1 MLSLGEKIV
10 LYRKRRKLSQA
21 ELAEIAGVSRN
32 SISMLER
39 GEYNPTLDQ
48 LRKISTALEVELV
61 VDLSSLEQVTE

>member
-10 LYRKRRKLSQA
+10 LYRKRMKLSQA

-61 VDLSSLEQVTE
+61 VDLSSLEQVAE